1 MYVFDATP
9 LLNLATVERLLLV
22 DDLSRP
28 RLVPEPV
35 YDEVVTRGIDAGHA
49 DARRVE
55 RALEADVLEVIS
67 VPDTETFDRLQ
78 ANERL
83 TRTDADVLAAADAR
97 EATAVMDEAYGRD
110 VADAEGI
117 DTRGTASLVLRL
129 LEADAIDAGTAQK
142 TIDDMLD
149 AGWYCAPDLYAAIR
163 RTIDDLE

>member
-1 MYVFDATP
+1 MYVFDAAP
-9 LLNLATVERLLLV
+9 LIYLATVERLTLV
-22 DDLSRP
+22 GDLSQS

-35 YDEVVTRGIDAGHA
+35 YEEVVTRGIDAGHA

-55 RALEADVLEVIS
+55 HAIEADVLAVIS

-83 TRTDADVLAAADAR
+83 TGADAAVLAAADAR
-97 EATAVMDEAYGRD
+97 DATAVRDEQYGRD

-117 DTRGTASLVLRL
+117 DTRGTAYLVLRL
-129 LEADAIDAGTAQK
+129 LKTDAIDPAAAQE

-163 RTIDDLE
+163 RTIDDLA

>member
-9 LLNLATVERLLLV
+9 LLYLATVERLALV
-22 DDLSRP
+22 DELSRS

-35 YDEVVTRGIDAGHA
+35 YEEVVTRGIDAGHA

-55 RALEADVLEVIS
+55 HAIEEAVLEVIS

-83 TRTDADVLAAADAR
+83 TRADAAVLAAADAR
-97 EATAVMDEAYGRD
+97 DATAVMDEAYGRA

-117 DTRGTASLVLRL
+117 ETRGTAYLVLRL
-129 LEADAIDAGTAQK
+129 LEADAIDAATAQE

-163 RTIDDLE
+163 RKIDDLA